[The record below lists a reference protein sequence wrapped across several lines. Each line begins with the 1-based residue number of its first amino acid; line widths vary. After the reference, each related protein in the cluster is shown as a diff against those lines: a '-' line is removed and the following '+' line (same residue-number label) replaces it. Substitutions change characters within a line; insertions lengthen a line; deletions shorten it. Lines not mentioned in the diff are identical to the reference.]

1 MDERRRAMDL
11 ENLRHLEMLEKSDC
25 IEPRVDYPWVGD
37 RLRPRRAW
45 QVAMLLLFRI
55 ARAGPV
61 AQSVGRCLEVKGPM
75 SLRYVRESRVLD
87 EESDIGI
94 DDYLVD
100 WVAGELW
107 ISLDAARDQIVQLAC
122 DCRLL
127 PPRIVDV
134 VYAYVPWAER
144 VPLASLTWFLSDAR
158 LIDRLA
164 LAGFAA
170 DAHFDRIRRKGRR
183 AEARLMQI
191 NRSLVDSIVEEYV
204 GRGVDR
210 QRLMR
215 AGADALYQA
224 AAEFDPRRGF
234 AFGDC
239 AVHCI
244 HDAMNRTVAETE
256 AAARAGPLAR
266 VAEDIV
272 DILRQRR
279 LLHGE
284 LGREPTVE
292 QIAEATG
299 LSVDRI
305 MEVREFPSIQAM
317 PAFDVGNLGDV
328 VFDTLC

>member
-1 MDERRRAMDL
+1 MDERRREMDL
-11 ENLRHLEMLEKSDC
+11 ENLRHLEMLEKADY
-25 IEPRVDYPWVGD
+25 IESGISYPWVGD
-37 RLRPRRAW
+37 PLRPRRAW

-61 AQSVGRCLEVKGPM
+61 AQSVGRCLEVKRPM
-75 SLRYVRESRVLD
+75 SLRYVRDSHIFD

-100 WVAGELW
+100 WMAEELW
-107 ISLDAARDQIVQLAC
+107 ISLDYARDQIVQLAC

-134 VYAYVPWAER
+134 VYAYVPWADR
-144 VPLASLTWFLSDAR
+144 VPLASLTWCLSDAR
-158 LIDRLA
+158 LIDRVA

-170 DAHFDRIRRKGRR
+170 AAHFDRIRRKGRR
-183 AEARLMQI
+183 AEARLAEI
-191 NRSLVDSIVEEYV
+191 NRALVDSIAEQYV

-210 QRLMR
+210 QGLMR
-215 AGADALYQA
+215 SGTDALSQA

-234 AFGDC
+234 EFGDC
-239 AVHCI
+239 AVRCI
-244 HDAMNRTVAETE
+244 RAAMDRALAETE

-266 VAEDIV
+266 AAADIV

-279 LLHGE
+279 LLLGD

-305 MEVREFPSIQAM
+305 TEVREFRLMQAW
-317 PAFDVGNLGDV
+317 PVVNVGNLGDV
-328 VFDTLC
+328 EFDTLC